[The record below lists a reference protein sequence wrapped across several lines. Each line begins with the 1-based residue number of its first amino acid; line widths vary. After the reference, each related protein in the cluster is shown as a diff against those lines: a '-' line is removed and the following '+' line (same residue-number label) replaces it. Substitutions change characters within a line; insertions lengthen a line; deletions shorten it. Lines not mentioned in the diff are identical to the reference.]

1 MSEERKLFKSLQERL
16 DEQRIKRQQE
26 QLVKRGEITRYEPDA
41 ANGLSD
47 EQVAEHYN
55 AGWYNEVM
63 DSCTKSVKDIII
75 SNTFTYFNLIFV
87 VLGVLLIIVGSFRN
101 LTFLPVIFA
110 NSAIGIFQELRAK
123 KVLDKM
129 NMLNAPMTKVVR
141 NGQISVIKTQ
151 ELVADDV
158 VIFTAGSQIC
168 ADARVLS
175 GSVLVNEALLTG
187 ESDDIVKQEGAPL
200 MSGSF
205 VVSGECRAR
214 LENVGRDSYISKLTM
229 EAKSMGS
236 GEESEMIRSL
246 NNLLKWV
253 GICII
258 PMGVLLLWQGMNVN
272 MESFPDAVTAMVAAV
287 IGMIPEG
294 LYLLTSVALA
304 VSTIRLATQKV
315 LLHDMKS
322 IETLARVNV
331 LCVDKTG
338 TITENKMSVQ
348 EVYALN
354 GGDKAGVEGMLADFV
369 SEMGNDNI
377 TMNALKE
384 SFNETTGKSAVSH
397 TGFTSALKYSSVT
410 YQDGAYVL
418 GAPEMVLREAYC
430 EYKDTIESFSKMG
443 ARVLVFARYY
453 GVIDGKPL
461 TEKVNPLALVVLSNP
476 IRENAKETF
485 RYFAEQDV
493 RIKVI
498 SGDNPVTVSEVALR
512 AGIDGAE
519 RYIDASTL
527 QSEKDIYEAA
537 ARYVVFGRVSPE
549 QKRLI
554 VGALQR
560 QGNTVAM
567 TGDGVNDVLA
577 LKDADCSI
585 AMASGSDA
593 AAQAAQV
600 VLLESDF

>member
-1 MSEERKLFKSLQERL
+1 MSGKRRLFKSLQERL

-41 ANGLSD
+41 GNGLSD
-47 EQVAEHYN
+47 EQAAEHYN
-55 AGWYNEVM
+55 AGWYNEAM

-141 NGQISVIKTQ
+141 NGQISVINTQ
-151 ELVADDV
+151 KLVADDV

-168 ADARVLS
+168 ADAIVLS

-187 ESDDIVKQEGAPL
+187 ESDDIVKQEGAAL

-205 VVSGECRAR
+205 VVSGGCRAR

-348 EVYALN
+348 EVCALN
-354 GGDKAGVEGMLADFV
+354 GEPFGSMPSCSMACFA
-369 SEMGNDNI
+369 
-377 TMNALKE
+377 
-384 SFNETTGKSAVSH
+384 
-397 TGFTSALKYSSVT
+397 
-410 YQDGAYVL
+410 
-418 GAPEMVLREAYC
+418 
-430 EYKDTIESFSKMG
+430 FS
-443 ARVLVFARYY
+443 
-453 GVIDGKPL
+453 
-461 TEKVNPLALVVLSNP
+461 
-476 IRENAKETF
+476 IRN
-485 RYFAEQDV
+485 
-493 RIKVI
+493 
-498 SGDNPVTVSEVALR
+498 
-512 AGIDGAE
+512 
-519 RYIDASTL
+519 
-527 QSEKDIYEAA
+527 
-537 ARYVVFGRVSPE
+537 
-549 QKRLI
+549 
-554 VGALQR
+554 R
-560 QGNTVAM
+560 QG
-567 TGDGVNDVLA
+567 
-577 LKDADCSI
+577 SI
-585 AMASGSDA
+585 FSFM
-593 AAQAAQV
+593 
-600 VLLESDF
+600 L

>member
-1 MSEERKLFKSLQERL
+1 
-16 DEQRIKRQQE
+16 
-26 QLVKRGEITRYEPDA
+26 
-41 ANGLSD
+41 
-47 EQVAEHYN
+47 
-55 AGWYNEVM
+55 
-63 DSCTKSVKDIII
+63 
-75 SNTFTYFNLIFV
+75 
-87 VLGVLLIIVGSFRN
+87 
-101 LTFLPVIFA
+101 
-110 NSAIGIFQELRAK
+110 
-123 KVLDKM
+123 
-129 NMLNAPMTKVVR
+129 
-141 NGQISVIKTQ
+141 
-151 ELVADDV
+151 
-158 VIFTAGSQIC
+158 
-168 ADARVLS
+168 
-175 GSVLVNEALLTG
+175 
-187 ESDDIVKQEGAPL
+187 

-205 VVSGECRAR
+205 VVSGGCRAR

-348 EVYALN
+348 EVCALN
-354 GGDKAGVEGMLADFV
+354 GEDKADIEVCLPTL
-369 SEMGNDNI
+369 SLSWEMI
-377 TMNALKE
+377 ILRLNALKE
-384 SFNETTGKSAVSH
+384 AFNETTGKSAVSH

-410 YQDGAYVL
+410 YQEGAYVL
-418 GAPEMVLREAYC
+418 GAPEMVLREAYGG
-430 EYKDTIESFSKMG
+430 YKDTIEGFSKTG

-461 TEKVNPLALVVLSNP
+461 TEKVNPLALVVLANP

-527 QSEKDIYEAA
+527 HSDKDIYEAA
-537 ARYVVFGRVSPE
+537 ARYVVFGVF
-549 QKRLI
+549 RLNRS
-554 VGALQR
+554 GLSWAALQR
-560 QGNTVAM
+560 HG
-567 TGDGVNDVLA
+567 
-577 LKDADCSI
+577 
-585 AMASGSDA
+585 
-593 AAQAAQV
+593 
-600 VLLESDF
+600 

>member
-1 MSEERKLFKSLQERL
+1 
-16 DEQRIKRQQE
+16 
-26 QLVKRGEITRYEPDA
+26 
-41 ANGLSD
+41 
-47 EQVAEHYN
+47 
-55 AGWYNEVM
+55 
-63 DSCTKSVKDIII
+63 
-75 SNTFTYFNLIFV
+75 
-87 VLGVLLIIVGSFRN
+87 
-101 LTFLPVIFA
+101 
-110 NSAIGIFQELRAK
+110 
-123 KVLDKM
+123 M

-141 NGQISVIKTQ
+141 NGQISVINTQ

-168 ADARVLS
+168 ADAIVLS

-187 ESDDIVKQEGAPL
+187 ESDDIVKQEGAAL

-205 VVSGECRAR
+205 VVSGGCRAR

-246 NNLLKWV
+246 NKLLKWV

-348 EVYALN
+348 EVCALN
-354 GGDKAGVEGMLADFV
+354 GEDKADIEGMLADFV
-369 SEMGNDNI
+369 SVMGNDNI

-384 SFNETTGKSAVSH
+384 AFNETTGKSAVSH

-410 YQDGAYVL
+410 YQEGAYVL
-418 GAPEMVLREAYC
+418 G
-430 EYKDTIESFSKMG
+430 S
-443 ARVLVFARYY
+443 
-453 GVIDGKPL
+453 
-461 TEKVNPLALVVLSNP
+461 
-476 IRENAKETF
+476 
-485 RYFAEQDV
+485 
-493 RIKVI
+493 
-498 SGDNPVTVSEVALR
+498 
-512 AGIDGAE
+512 AGDGA
-519 RYIDASTL
+519 
-527 QSEKDIYEAA
+527 
-537 ARYVVFGRVSPE
+537 
-549 QKRLI
+549 
-554 VGALQR
+554 
-560 QGNTVAM
+560 QGS
-567 TGDGVNDVLA
+567 LWR
-577 LKDADCSI
+577 I
-585 AMASGSDA
+585 
-593 AAQAAQV
+593 
-600 VLLESDF
+600 